1 MKQVSV
7 FLLIA
12 GCATMTGC
20 GLMSLPS
27 PMQKG
32 TVLLSADAEGMR
44 ALGDTL
50 IGIQAE
56 SKSKPNVK
64 SAYFVNREQQEAEIT
79 ARENH
84 PGFFT
89 SLLSGGAK

>member
-1 MKQVSV
+1 
-7 FLLIA
+7 
-12 GCATMTGC
+12 MTGC
-20 GLMSLPS
+20 GLVSLPS

-32 TVLLSADAEGMR
+32 NILLSGDADGMR

-56 SKSKPNVK
+56 SKSKANVK
-64 SAYFVNREQQEAEIT
+64 SAYFVNRSEQEAEIT
-79 ARENH
+79 ARENR

>member
-1 MKQVSV
+1 MKQVNI
-7 FLLIA
+7 FLLVA
-12 GCATMTGC
+12 GCVAMSGC

-32 TVLLSADAEGMR
+32 NILLAGDADGMR

-84 PGFFT
+84 PGFLT
-89 SLLSGGAK
+89 SLFSGGAK